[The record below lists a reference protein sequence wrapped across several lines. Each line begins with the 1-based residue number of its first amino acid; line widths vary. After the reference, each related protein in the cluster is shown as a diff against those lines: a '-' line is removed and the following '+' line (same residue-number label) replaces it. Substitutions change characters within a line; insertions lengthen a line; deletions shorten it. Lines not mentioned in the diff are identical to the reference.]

1 MKIIVTDEVSA
12 EGLALLT
19 QDARIQLDVRLGL
32 KKEELLAVIGDY
44 EAIITRSG
52 TTVDKALLDAA
63 TKLKIIARAGVGIDN
78 VDVDYASSKGVIVV
92 NAPFGNTNS
101 AAEHTMALLLA
112 FCRNVTIANNSLKS
126 GEWKRSPFTGHELKG
141 KVAGVIGLGKV
152 GGRVATRLKAFECE
166 VLACD
171 PYVAVKRA
179 HDLGVKLVSHDEI
192 YKNCDIITVHTPLN
206 DETRNMIGSREFG
219 LMKSGVII
227 LNVARGGIIN
237 EQALLDNLLSGKVIG
252 GAVDVWSEEPPKSE
266 TLKHLIANNK
276 LVVTPHLGANT
287 FEAQVNVAIDVSRE
301 IINYLDDKPM
311 ENAVNI
317 PRFDLALMDQMRPF
331 LNLMSV
337 MCDFGIQLVDNHL
350 EKVSFGF
357 AGSIAHY
364 DCSPLTVCGLT
375 ALLNRMVDQDVNM
388 VNASLIAEQ
397 MGIVVEESKTT
408 QGGAFSNVITLVI
421 EGEGKRR
428 LVSGTL
434 FEGSPRIVRL
444 RDYSMDF
451 TPEEHMLLL
460 NYDDRPGM
468 IGKIGT
474 IMGQYDINIGSMN
487 LGRREKKGEAMV
499 LLSLDSAVPD
509 NVLQEIK
516 AATDA
521 TFIKAVHMRVGACT
535 RSCGCGA

>member
-19 QDARIQLDVRLGL
+19 QDARIELDVKLGL
-32 KKEELLAVIGDY
+32 KKEELLAVIGNY

-63 TKLKIIARAGVGIDN
+63 VKLKVVARAGVGIDN

-101 AAEHTMALLLA
+101 AAEHTMALLLS
-112 FCRNVTIANNSLKS
+112 FCRNVTIANASLKS
-126 GEWKRSPFTGHELKG
+126 GEWKRAPFTGHELKG
-141 KVAGVIGLGKV
+141 RVAGVIGLGKV

-171 PYVAVKRA
+171 PYVSVKRA

-206 DETRNMIGSREFG
+206 SETKGMIGPREFG
-219 LMKSGVII
+219 LMKSGVIV
-227 LNVARGGIIN
+227 LNVARGGIID

-252 GAVDVWSEEPPKSE
+252 GAVDVWSEEPPATE
-266 TLKHLIANNK
+266 TLKNLIANNK

-301 IINYLDDKPM
+301 IINYLDDKPL

-337 MCDFGIQLVDNHL
+337 MCDFGIQLVDSNL

-364 DCSPLTVCGLT
+364 DCSPLTVCGLS
-375 ALLNRMVDQDVNM
+375 ALLNRKVDQDVNM

-421 EGEGKRR
+421 EGGGKRR
-428 LVSGTL
+428 VVSGTL

-474 IMGQYDINIGSMN
+474 IMGQYEINIGSMN

-509 NVLQEIK
+509 NVIQEIK

-521 TFIKAVHMRVGACT
+521 TFIKAVHMRVGACN
-535 RSCGCGA
+535 RNCGCGA

>member
-19 QDARIQLDVRLGL
+19 QDARIQLDVRVGL

-63 TKLKIIARAGVGIDN
+63 TKLKIVARAGVGIDN

-101 AAEHTMALLLA
+101 AAEHTMALLLS
-112 FCRNVTIANNSLKS
+112 FCRNVTIANASLKS
-126 GEWKRSPFTGHELKG
+126 GEWKRAPFTGHELKG
-141 KVAGVIGLGKV
+141 RVAGVIGLGKV

-171 PYVAVKRA
+171 PYISVKRA

-192 YKNCDIITVHTPLN
+192 FKNCDIITVHTPLN
-206 DETRNMIGSREFG
+206 DETRNMIGPREFG

-237 EQALLDNLLSGKVIG
+237 EQALLDNLLSGKVMG
-252 GAVDVWSEEPPKSE
+252 GAVDVWSEEPPASE
-266 TLKHLIANNK
+266 TLKHLIANKK

-301 IINYLDDKPM
+301 IINYLDDKPL

-337 MCDFGIQLVDNHL
+337 MCDFGIQLVDNNL

-364 DCSPLTVCGLT
+364 DCSPLTVCGLS
-375 ALLNRMVDQDVNM
+375 ALLNRKVDQDVNM

-397 MGIVVEESKTT
+397 MGIVVDESKTT
-408 QGGAFSNVITLVI
+408 QGGAFSNVITLII

-460 NYDDRPGM
+460 NYNDRPGM

-509 NVLQEIK
+509 NVLQELK

-521 TFIKAVHMRVGACT
+521 SFIKAVHMRVGACT